1 MMNFVMQNYANTILY
16 EIPIFKHFSSCL
28 LFQNT

>member
-16 EIPIFKHFSSCL
+16 EIPIFKHFSSL
-28 LFQNT
+28 PLFQNT